1 MVKFNKTYPLGN
13 YAIVPD
19 SGYFG
24 QDPQFGGARDLPQ
37 NAQFVN
43 SGSFPSSFSN
53 ASFDSYVQQTFLGAT
68 ILDFSISAGYG
79 DTASQLSVSVI
90 NDEYNKSDNTPLGTG
105 ADVYHSGV
113 NGDRFNPPPIGSPV
127 FFTFGKGGLVEAENI
142 FQWQS
147 SGLPYMDDWMSSMG
161 LNFTM
166 PNFKGTASESGK
178 YHFAFGGILQG
189 WTQNRNTNGFT
200 FNVNVVDPRQ
210 ILSSIKLILNNYTEG
225 TYKTENLIN
234 VYGFLEHNPSTSLLN
249 ILKQNYTQSGVL
261 TKRFVADQ
269 NGNYTGKFTY
279 IGSPVSDLY
288 DNYHKPNYNANAY
301 DGLPRNFPITGTGM
315 SRRSSV
321 GIPFYRIIDAISAQM
336 RLFGDLPQEY
346 VDHGFETFIRFRGY
360 NYIID
365 FGSLPTEY
373 IPRLYYVDF
382 EEVSMLDFMQEI
394 CEIVNHELFV
404 SLLPV
409 NGHPKYQ
416 YIKAWNAYYLT
427 NDPTKLVAG
436 IIRIDAIDKTQA
448 QEYGKIAEYIR
459 DKLDVVYRNDGTA
472 IDCNAANLSEDDRKK
487 CLEKQTV
494 TSSDI
499 GFELTDVTTE
509 KFIAGANEVN
519 MYFFTGSADRDTY
532 QTAAQRDLLQARQYT
547 HDEMLTQQI
556 LPYYGMLGFGENSA
570 VTIPRGF
577 GAYQQILLDT
587 TALNVNGVGSY
598 YVATEMELRC
608 AIVSFER
615 WKEFLL
621 MYNNVY
627 MESVEENDTI
637 EGAALLATPQRG
649 QINNPNLSNN
659 YAVTVPRCVF
669 ESDRNYLEID
679 GLPASP
685 CAPPYG
691 YPLYYKRALKIG
703 IPEGGLANVTAN
715 LTNMITD
722 LAKMKEQRRNDR
734 LNQSQMRGKN
744 WDQANIWW
752 NNAFNTMRGIGLTKS
767 KRTDSLIDS
776 VQNSFSIMFNAL
788 SSLDTE
794 IENRNSQYREHIAL
808 IDNAI
813 TSASKMISIL
823 PRLGRKQNENAKKVY
838 DFIKNVAEECLG
850 KKFLVKIPVYAN
862 SYYQDK
868 VEYSTTNQS
877 RPHTITKGP
886 FGFKPRQINS
896 DFEINGI
903 RYNLPTPL
911 ANLISQCPPMKSY
924 LTSGSYDSMPIVGLV
939 KEGAL
944 KSNYQPISDTVE
956 FNYIPSTEGGFFD
969 FDLYDNV
976 FKSNEMLYMMNNYP
990 DKVPSGVRNL
1000 LVPQDLT
1007 PFISENGRVSA
1018 YVRFDWS
1025 NYLSLEG
1032 FSANDYTQQ
1041 SVTTGGLLGGMMPDI
1056 SNTLD
1061 NVGQDFSF
1069 AETKGLESGVDIT
1082 NFTCAFVKCD
1092 LSDKFYMPPK
1102 VSVRNVKRFAKDVVD
1117 IGSFAPP
1124 RQLFN
1129 ENTCE
1134 YENSFSYYLA
1144 HYIPKPGD
1152 TGTDRM
1158 MTEFDK
1164 IYEPI
1169 FSGNLIDTRKQNL
1182 DYNNVYALI
1191 TLPGRPVPLKDIRFR
1206 DAMYF
1211 SQNPVKMKHILT
1223 QDVIKDPT
1231 DLLGLK
1237 DPAFVKKPTNIL
1249 RDFCQQFS
1257 ANTLTQSFH
1266 MYKETMKGLTFGL
1279 PQRMHVAVPSPV
1291 YPDLVSLS
1299 LESKE
1304 RCYGPWITTLMN
1316 SGDLTPELA
1325 QQFGLSQYRNIGGK
1339 LEYIRDENLAPW
1351 NYNGHDLMNEAGK
1364 LKASFGNSLMLHSE
1378 RGGFVYADAPSGIS
1392 IGRALMEGGAYVTSI
1407 DVSVSTAGVQTTV
1420 KLDSYT
1426 AQWGKLDRQ
1435 KEIQISQISRERQ
1448 KLRDTKNQFI
1458 RRGIGKAQTSI
1469 NYGNIIGSLEK
1480 SMNDTINRTKYR
1492 IGSIQTQSEDRYR
1505 TLPNN
1510 PSSKIKL
1517 NSHQFYIGNT
1527 DNFGAVDE
1535 QQLQQESQYAVV
1547 EPENKHDVIATRN
1560 PQAKTGA
1567 VKTQIVNNQ
1576 YRMSQYNVD
1585 SSLADEQGWNSPI
1598 IG

>member
-1 MVKFNKTYPLGN
+1 MTKFNRIDSLGN
-13 YAIVPD
+13 YSIVPD
-19 SGYFG
+19 SGFFG
-24 QDPQFGGARDLPQ
+24 EDPQFSGARNLP
-37 NAQFVN
+37 NNPRFVN

-105 ADVYHSGV
+105 ADIYHSG

-147 SGLPYMDDWMSSMG
+147 SGLPYMDNWMSDVNLS
-161 LNFTM
+161 FTM
-166 PNFKGTASESGK
+166 PNFKGTPSASGI

-189 WTQNRNTNGFT
+189 WTQNRSTNGFT
-200 FNVNVVDPRQ
+200 YNVNVVDPRQ
-210 ILSSIKLILNNYTEG
+210 ILSSVKLILNNYAEG

-249 ILKQNYTQSGVL
+249 QLNQNYNKSGIL
-261 TKRFVADQ
+261 TKYFVQDS
-269 NGNYTGKFTY
+269 NGDYNGKFTY
-279 IGSPVSDLY
+279 MGSPVSGLY
-288 DNYHKPNYNANAY
+288 DNYYKDGYNSATHN
-301 DGLPRNFPITGTGM
+301 GLPRNFPITGTGM
-315 SRRSSV
+315 SRRSSI
-321 GIPFYRIIDAISAQM
+321 GIPFYRIIDGISAQM

-373 IPRLYYVDF
+373 IPRMYYVDF
-382 EEVSMLDFMQEI
+382 EEVSMLDFIQEI

-404 SLLPV
+404 TLLPV

-416 YIKAWNAYYLT
+416 YIKAWNTYYQT
-427 NDPTKLVAG
+427 NDPKKLVAG
-436 IIRIDAIDKTQA
+436 IIRIDAIDKTPA
-448 QEYGKIAEYIR
+448 QEYGKISEYI
-459 DKLDVVYRNDGTA
+459 KNLDNVYRDDGSI
-472 IDCNAANLSEDDRKK
+472 IDCNSTNLSEEDRRK

-532 QTAAQRDLLQARQYT
+532 QTTAQRDLLQARQYT

-627 MESVEENDTI
+627 MESVEENDVV
-637 EGAALLATPQRG
+637 EGDALLATPQRG

-669 ESDRNYLEID
+669 ESDRNYLELD

-703 IPEGGLANVTAN
+703 IPEGGLTNVISN
-715 LTNMITD
+715 LTQMTTD
-722 LAKMKEQRRNDR
+722 LAKMKQEVREDILQN
-734 LNQSQMRGKN
+734 SQLKGKN
-744 WDQANIWW
+744 FQQQITWW
-752 NNAFNTMRGIGLTKS
+752 NNAFNTMRGVGSLSFPKAQSAIDATQSSFNMFFNTINTLFNDIEKRNSLQREYIGL
-767 KRTDSLIDS
+767 IDDAMT
-776 VQNSFSIMFNAL
+776 N
-788 SSLDTE
+788 
-794 IENRNSQYREHIAL
+794 
-808 IDNAI
+808 
-813 TSASKMISIL
+813 ASKMISIL
-823 PRLGRKQNENAKKVY
+823 PRLARKQNDNAKKVY
-838 DFIKNVAEECLG
+838 NFIKNIAEECLG

-868 VEYSTTNQS
+868 VEYSVTNNVYS
-877 RPHTITKGP
+877 IKKGP
-886 FGFKPRQINS
+886 FGFKPRQMNS
-896 DFEINGI
+896 SFEINGL
-903 RYNLPTPL
+903 RYQTFSPLPNLM
-911 ANLISQCPPMKSY
+911 SQCPPMKSY
-924 LTSGSYDSMPIVGLV
+924 LTSGIYDNSSINGLIRD
-939 KEGAL
+939 GAL
-944 KSNYQPISDTVE
+944 KSNYQPINDTIE
-956 FNYIPSTEGGFFD
+956 FNYTPSTEGGFFD
-969 FDLYDNV
+969 FDLYENV
-976 FKSNEMLYMMNNYP
+976 FSSNEMLYMMNNYP

-1000 LVPQDLT
+1000 LVPQDLS

-1032 FSANDYTQQ
+1032 FSSNDYTQQ
-1041 SVTTGGLLGGMMPDI
+1041 SISTNGLLGGMMPDI

-1061 NVGQDFSF
+1061 NVGADFSF
-1069 AETKGLESGVDIT
+1069 AESKGLQSGVDIT
-1082 NFTCAFVKCD
+1082 NWTCAFVKCD
-1092 LSDKFYMPPK
+1092 LSDKFYMPPRTTR
-1102 VSVRNVKRFAKDVVD
+1102 RNVKLFGRNVID

-1129 ENTCE
+1129 ENTCQF
-1134 YENSFSYYLA
+1134 ENSFSYYLA
-1144 HYIPKPGD
+1144 NYIPSPTD
-1152 TGTDRM
+1152 MGTVFSMR
-1158 MTEFDK
+1158 EFNK

-1169 FSGNLIDTRKQNL
+1169 FSGSLIDTRKQNL

-1223 QDVIKDPT
+1223 QDIIKDST
-1231 DLLGLK
+1231 NLLGLK
-1237 DPAFVKKPTNIL
+1237 DPAFVKKPTNIIK
-1249 RDFCQQFS
+1249 DYCASFS
-1257 ANTLTQSFH
+1257 STNLTQSFH
-1266 MYKETMKGLTFGL
+1266 IYKETMKGLTFGL
-1279 PQRMHVAVPSPV
+1279 PQRLHVAVPSPV

-1325 QQFGLSQYRNIGGK
+1325 QEFGLSQYRNIGGK

-1392 IGRALMEGGAYVTSI
+1392 IGRALMESGAYVTSI
-1407 DVSVSTAGVQTTV
+1407 DVSVSTAGIQTTV

-1448 KLRDTKNQFI
+1448 KLRDTKNQLI

-1469 NYGNIIGSLEK
+1469 NYGNIIGSMEK
-1480 SMNDTINRTKYR
+1480 SINDTMNRTKFK
-1492 IGSIQTQSEDRYR
+1492 IGSTQSQSQDRYN
-1505 TLPNN
+1505 T
-1510 PSSKIKL
+1510 SSSSQTNTQVI
-1517 NSHQFYIGNT
+1517 NQEFYVGTT

-1535 QQLQQESQYAVV
+1535 QQYHKESQDAVV
-1547 EPENKHDVIATRN
+1547 EPENKYDIIATRN
-1560 PQAKTGA
+1560 PQAINGA
-1567 VKTQIVNNQ
+1567 VKTQIVNNE
-1576 YRMSQYNVD
+1576 YRMQQYLPDND
-1585 SSLADEQGWNSPI
+1585 LANQQGWNTS

>member
-1 MVKFNKTYPLGN
+1 MTKYNKTTPLGQ
-13 YAIVPD
+13 YGIVPD
-19 SGYFG
+19 SGFFG
-24 QDPQFGGARDLPQ
+24 EEPKFSGVRDLPQ
-37 NAQFVN
+37 NAKFVD

-53 ASFDSYVQQTFLGAT
+53 ANSNSYVQQTFLGAT
-68 ILDFSISAGYG
+68 VLDFSISAGYG
-79 DTASQLSVSVI
+79 DSASQLSVSVI

-105 ADVYHSGV
+105 ADIYHSGV
-113 NGDRFNPPPIGSPV
+113 HGDRFNPPPVGSPV
-127 FFTFGKGGLVEAENI
+127 FFTFGKGGLVEVENI
-142 FQWQS
+142 YQWQT
-147 SGLPYMDDWMSSMG
+147 SGLPYMDNWMSINS
-161 LNFTM
+161 LSFTA
-166 PNFKGTASESGK
+166 PTQSGR

-189 WTQNRNTNGFT
+189 WTQNRSPNGFT

-210 ILSSIKLILNNYTEG
+210 ILSNVKLILNNYAEG
-225 TYKTENLIN
+225 TYKTENIIN

-249 ILKQNYTQSGVL
+249 TLKDHYNESGIL
-261 TKRFVADQ
+261 TKYFVQDQ
-269 NGNYTGKFTY
+269 GGDYTGKFTY
-279 IGSPVSDLY
+279 MGSPVSGLY
-288 DNYHKPNYNANAY
+288 DNYHKTGYHASTSN
-301 DGLPRNFPITGTGM
+301 GLPRNFPITGTGM

-321 GIPFYRIIDAISAQM
+321 GIPFYRIIDGISAQM

-346 VDHGFETFIRFRGY
+346 IDHGFETFIRFRGY

-382 EEVSMLDFMQEI
+382 EEVSLLDFIQEI

-409 NGHPKYQ
+409 NGHPRYQ
-416 YIKAWNAYYLT
+416 YIKSWNDSCKQPQG
-427 NDPTKLVAG
+427 NVKKIVAG
-436 IIRIDAIDKTQA
+436 IIRIDAIDKTPA

-509 KFIAGANEVN
+509 KFVAGANEVN
-519 MYFFTGSADRDTY
+519 MYFFTGSSDRDTNHS
-532 QTAAQRDLLQARQYT
+532 TSERDLLQARQYT
-547 HDEMLTQQI
+547 HDEMITQQI
-556 LPYYGMLGFGENSA
+556 LPYYGMLGFGENAA

-587 TALNVNGVGSY
+587 TSLNVDGVGSY

-608 AIVSFER
+608 AMVSFER

-621 MYNNVY
+621 MYNDVY
-627 MESVEENDTI
+627 MESIEENDII
-637 EGAALLATPQRG
+637 EGAVLQTTPQRG
-649 QINNPNLSNN
+649 LIDNPNLSNN

-669 ESDRNYLEID
+669 ESDRNYLGID

-691 YPLYYKRALKIG
+691 YPLYYKRSLKIG
-703 IPEGGLANVTAN
+703 IPEGGLAGVMAN
-715 LTNMITD
+715 LTQVVTD
-722 LAKMKEQRRNDR
+722 LAKMKQEAKEN
-734 LNQSQMRGKN
+734 LTNSQMKGKN
-744 WDQANIWW
+744 WKQTAVWI
-752 NNAFNTMRGIGLTKS
+752 NNGFNTMRGIGSNTFP
-767 KRTDSLIDS
+767 RTESMFIGAQGTFTTLF
-776 VQNSFSIMFNAL
+776 NSINNISN
-788 SSLDTE
+788 E
-794 IENRNSQYREHIAL
+794 IGSRNSPYRDHVAL
-808 IDNAI
+808 IDNAM
-813 TSASKMISIL
+813 TEASKVMSIM
-823 PRLGRKQNENAKKVY
+823 PRLARKQNENAKKVY
-838 DFIKNVAEECLG
+838 NYIKNIAEECLG
-850 KKFLVKIPVYAN
+850 KKFLVKIPTYAN
-862 SYYQDK
+862 PYYQDK
-868 VEYSTTNQS
+868 VEYRSG
-877 RPHTITKGP
+877 PYAVTKGP
-886 FGFKPRQINS
+886 FGFKPRLINS
-896 DFEINGI
+896 NFEINGV
-903 RYNLPTPL
+903 RYQTFSSTITAP
-911 ANLISQCPPMKSY
+911 QGCPPLKTY
-924 LTSGSYDSMPIVGLV
+924 LTSGVYAGSNITGMLRDGS
-939 KEGAL
+939 L
-944 KSNYQPISDTVE
+944 KSNYMPITDTVE
-956 FNYIPSTEGGFFD
+956 FNYVPSTEGGFFD

-976 FKSNEMLYMMNNYP
+976 FSSNEMLYMMNNYQN
-990 DKVPSGVRNL
+990 KVPSGVRNL
-1000 LVPQDLT
+1000 LIPQDLT

-1041 SVTTGGLLGGMMPDI
+1041 SISTSGLLGGMMPDI

-1061 NVGQDFSF
+1061 NVGADFSF
-1069 AETKGLESGVDIT
+1069 ADSEGLESGVDIKDWA
-1082 NFTCAFVKCD
+1082 CAFVKCD
-1092 LSDKFYMPPK
+1092 LSEKFYMPPK
-1102 VSVRNVKRFAKDVVD
+1102 TTRRNVKLFGKNVVD
-1117 IGSFAPP
+1117 IGSMAPP
-1124 RQLFN
+1124 KELFN
-1129 ENTCE
+1129 ETTCE
-1134 YENSFSYYLA
+1134 FETSFSYYLA
-1144 HYIPKPGD
+1144 HYIPSAQVD
-1152 TGTDRM
+1152 DQDVR
-1158 MTEFDK
+1158 EFDK

-1169 FSGNLIDTRKQNL
+1169 FSGNLIDTRKQSL

-1223 QDVIKDPT
+1223 QDTIKDPT
-1231 DLLGLK
+1231 DILGFR

-1249 RDFCQQFS
+1249 KDYCSQFS
-1257 ANTLTQSFH
+1257 SNTLTQSFH
-1266 MYKETMKGLTFGL
+1266 IYKEAMKGMTFGL

-1291 YPDLVSLS
+1291 YPDVVSLS

-1325 QQFGLSQYRNIGGK
+1325 QEYGLSQYRNIGGK
-1339 LEYIRDENLAPW
+1339 VEYIRDENLAPW
-1351 NYNGHDLMNEAGK
+1351 NYNGHDLMNEAGR
-1364 LKASFGNSLMLHSE
+1364 LKASYGNSLMLHSE

-1407 DVSVSTAGVQTTV
+1407 DVSVSTAGIQTTV

-1426 AQWGKLDRQ
+1426 PQWGKLDRQ

-1458 RRGIGKAQTSI
+1458 RRGIGKAQTST
-1469 NYGNIIGSLEK
+1469 NYGSIIGSLEN
-1480 SMNDTINRTKYR
+1480 SINDTMNRTKYR
-1492 IGSIQTQSEDRYR
+1492 VGSVQKQEEERYVPSRSSFSSNSNSSPTTQ
-1505 TLPNN
+1505 
-1510 PSSKIKL
+1510 I
-1517 NSHQFYIGNT
+1517 NSHQFYVGST
-1527 DNFGAVDE
+1527 DNFGIVDE
-1535 QQLQQESQYAVV
+1535 QQYHSESQYAVV
-1547 EPENKHDVIATRN
+1547 EPENKNDIIATRN

-1567 VKTQIVNNQ
+1567 VKTQVVNNQ
-1576 YRMSQYNVD
+1576 YRMSQYLPDNE
-1585 SSLADEQGWNSPI
+1585 LANQQGWNTS